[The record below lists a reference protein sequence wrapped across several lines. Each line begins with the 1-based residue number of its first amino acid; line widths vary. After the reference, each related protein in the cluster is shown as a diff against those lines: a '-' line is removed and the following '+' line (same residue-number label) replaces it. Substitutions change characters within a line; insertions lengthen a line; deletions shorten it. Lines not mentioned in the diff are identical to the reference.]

1 MLVFSFSAPLETA
14 TEASTPELL
23 SRGRGPSSGSH
34 GIPGWRLH
42 EWLSGIWATSA
53 QYAGLPRQRRRRP
66 PLPPPHQVTQS
77 AGIQTDEVDLVR
89 SAALGDR
96 AAQHALFDRH
106 QRGVMGYC
114 LLACSG
120 DRERARELT
129 QETFLRAL
137 TSLRQLQESK
147 RFRSWLYSIA
157 ANLCRG
163 LGMQEARRRELLA
176 VAQLSLDVA
185 PLEDEPREREA
196 RIALV
201 QRLLSRV
208 EDPSVRAVVS
218 LKYGEPEHTT
228 REIAARLG
236 LPHGTVTSKLV
247 RFRAAINRE
256 LLRAML
262 EEAD

>member
-23 SRGRGPSSGSH
+23 SRGRGPSSGSL
-34 GIPGWRLH
+34 GIPGSRLH
-42 EWLSGIWATSA
+42 EWLSGIWVTSA
-53 QYAGLPRQRRRRP
+53 QYAGSLRRRPGRP
-66 PLPPPHQVTQS
+66 PLPPRHPVTQS

-89 SAALGDR
+89 RATRGDR

-114 LLACSG
+114 LLACNG
-120 DRERARELT
+120 DRDRARELT

-137 TSLRQLQESK
+137 SSLRQLQQSE
-147 RFRSWLYSIA
+147 RFRSWLFSIA

-163 LGMQEARRRELLA
+163 FGAQEARRRELLA
-176 VAQLSLDVA
+176 VAQLSLDVV

-201 QRLLSRV
+201 QHLLSRV
-208 EDPSVRAVVS
+208 EDPRVRAVVS

-228 REIAARLG
+228 REIALRLG
-236 LPHGTVTSKLV
+236 IPHGTVTSKLV

-262 EEAD
+262 EESV

>member
-1 MLVFSFSAPLETA
+1 VIQS
-14 TEASTPELL
+14 
-23 SRGRGPSSGSH
+23 
-34 GIPGWRLH
+34 PG
-42 EWLSGIWATSA
+42 T
-53 QYAGLPRQRRRRP
+53 
-66 PLPPPHQVTQS
+66 
-77 AGIQTDEVDLVR
+77 QTDEADLVR
-89 SAALGDR
+89 SAARGDR

-176 VAQLSLDVA
+176 VAQLSLDVV
-185 PLEDEPREREA
+185 PLEEEPRERET
-196 RIALV
+196 RIAVV

-208 EDPSVRAVVS
+208 EDPGTRAVVS

-236 LPHGTVTSKLV
+236 IPHGTVTSKLV
-247 RFRAAINRE
+247 RFRAAIKRE
-256 LLRAML
+256 LLLAML
-262 EEAD
+262 EETA

>member
-1 MLVFSFSAPLETA
+1 MIQS
-14 TEASTPELL
+14 
-23 SRGRGPSSGSH
+23 
-34 GIPGWRLH
+34 PG
-42 EWLSGIWATSA
+42 
-53 QYAGLPRQRRRRP
+53 
-66 PLPPPHQVTQS
+66 TQ
-77 AGIQTDEVDLVR
+77 IEEPDLVR
-89 SAALGDR
+89 LAARGDR
-96 AAQHALFDRH
+96 AAQQALFDRH
-106 QRGVMGYC
+106 QRGVLGYC
-114 LLACSG
+114 LLACNG
-120 DRERARELT
+120 DRERALELT

-137 TSLRQLQESK
+137 TSLRQLQQAE

-163 LGMQEARRRELLA
+163 FGTQEARRRELLA
-176 VAQLSLDVA
+176 VVQLSLDVV
-185 PLEDEPREREA
+185 PPEEEPREREA

-208 EDPSVRAVVS
+208 TDPGVRAVVS

-247 RFRAAINRE
+247 RFRAAIKRE

-262 EEAD
+262 EEAP

>member
-1 MLVFSFSAPLETA
+1 MPVFSFSAPLETA

-42 EWLSGIWATSA
+42 EWLSGIWVTSA
-53 QYAGLPRQRRRRP
+53 QYAALPRQRRRHP
-66 PLPPPHQVTQS
+66 PLPPRHQVTQS

-114 LLACSG
+114 LLACNG
-120 DRERARELT
+120 DRDRARELT

-137 TSLRQLQESK
+137 SSLRQLQQSE
-147 RFRSWLYSIA
+147 RFRSWLFSIA

-163 LGMQEARRRELLA
+163 FGTQEARRRELLA
-176 VAQLSLDVA
+176 VVQLSLDGI
-185 PLEDEPREREA
+185 PMEEEPREREA
-196 RIALV
+196 RIAV
-201 QRLLSRV
+201 VRGLLSRV
-208 EDPSVRAVVS
+208 EDPGVRAVVS

-228 REIAARLG
+228 REIALRLG
-236 LPHGTVTSKLV
+236 IPHGTVTSKLV

>member
-1 MLVFSFSAPLETA
+1 MLVFSFAIPLGAA
-14 TEASTPELL
+14 TEASTVVLL
-23 SRGRGPSSGSH
+23 SRGCRPSSGSL
-34 GIPGWRLH
+34 GIPGSRLH
-42 EWLSGIWATSA
+42 ERRSGIWVTGA
-53 QYAGLPRQRRRRP
+53 QYACSLRRRPRRP
-66 PLPPPHQVTQS
+66 PLLPRHPVTQS

-114 LLACSG
+114 LLACNG
-120 DRERARELT
+120 DRDRARELT

-137 TSLRQLQESK
+137 SSLRQLQLSE
-147 RFRSWLYSIA
+147 RFRSWLFSIA

-163 LGMQEARRRELLA
+163 FGTQEVRRRELLA
-176 VAQLSLDVA
+176 VVQLSLDGI
-185 PLEDEPREREA
+185 PMEEEPREREA
-196 RIALV
+196 RIAV
-201 QRLLSRV
+201 VRGLLSRV
-208 EDPSVRAVVS
+208 EDPGVRAVVS

-228 REIAARLG
+228 REIALRLG
-236 LPHGTVTSKLV
+236 IPHGTVTSKLV